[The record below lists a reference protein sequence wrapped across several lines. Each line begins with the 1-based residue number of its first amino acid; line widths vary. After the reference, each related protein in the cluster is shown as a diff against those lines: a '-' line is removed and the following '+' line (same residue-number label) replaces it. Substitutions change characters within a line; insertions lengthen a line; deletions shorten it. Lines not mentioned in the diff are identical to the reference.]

1 MVPLYKVG
9 LATSSFTLNILSKS
23 SSMSLSVSDSE
34 TLAFQNCI
42 SLHSIFIIIVVIII
56 IINFLNELDVSH
68 NNKIYF
74 LKKISNLK
82 MICFNYTRFRWLFRI
97 VCWVNNPSA
106 TFVSLQKQNIFLNM
120 FGVSLKNKNQ
130 IIIQENKF
138 LKEKR
143 PQGFS

>member
-1 MVPLYKVG
+1 M
-9 LATSSFTLNILSKS
+9 
-23 SSMSLSVSDSE
+23 
-34 TLAFQNCI
+34 
-42 SLHSIFIIIVVIII
+42 
-56 IINFLNELDVSH
+56 SH

-82 MICFNYTRFRWLFRI
+82 MIFFHTRFRWLFRI

-138 LKEKR
+138 LKEKG
-143 PQGFS
+143 PQGFSRKQ

>member
-1 MVPLYKVG
+1 
-9 LATSSFTLNILSKS
+9 
-23 SSMSLSVSDSE
+23 MSLSVSDSE

-42 SLHSIFIIIVVIII
+42 SLHCIFIIIAVIII
-56 IINFLNELDVSH
+56 IINFLNELNVSH

-106 TFVSLQKQNIFLNM
+106 TFVSLQKQNIFLN
-120 FGVSLKNKNQ
+120 KNKNQ

-138 LKEKR
+138 LKEKG